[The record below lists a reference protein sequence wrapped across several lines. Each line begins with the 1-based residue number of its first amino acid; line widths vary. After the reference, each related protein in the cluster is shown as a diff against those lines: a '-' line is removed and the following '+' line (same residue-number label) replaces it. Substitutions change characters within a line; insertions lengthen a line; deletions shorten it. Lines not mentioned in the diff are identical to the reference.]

1 MGKSRIVLL
10 TLALLAAGTLLA
22 LLIRR
27 QEAQRLA
34 ASSVPQQEIVY
45 TGEEFLMDT
54 FVTQRVYGKNG
65 EETVRQ
71 VNRLLQEMEGVYS
84 GYLPDSEVSKVNAGA
99 GITAV
104 EVSPE
109 VFDVIRRSLE
119 LSEASGGVFDVTVA
133 PLVRLWGITT
143 DSPRVPGADEISNAQ
158 SYIGWDQAVLDEE
171 AHTVFL
177 PRPGISLD
185 LGAVVK
191 GYAAEKCRDLYEK
204 AGVTGGI
211 VSLGGT
217 VAAVGTHSD
226 GTPFQI
232 GLRDPKGGSN
242 DIFGVLTGEG
252 RIIATSGG
260 YERHFE
266 EDGKRYEHI
275 LDPRTGYPVET
286 DLLSVTAVSGDGLL
300 ADYLSTT
307 LYMLGSQVVAD
318 NLNRSEFS
326 VIAVK
331 NDGTILISDDLR
343 EHITLKEDSGYSLA
357 S

>member
-1 MGKSRIVLL
+1 M
-10 TLALLAAGTLLA
+10 
-22 LLIRR
+22 
-27 QEAQRLA
+27 
-34 ASSVPQQEIVY
+34 
-45 TGEEFLMDT
+45 
-54 FVTQRVYGKNG
+54 
-65 EETVRQ
+65 
-71 VNRLLQEMEGVYS
+71 
-84 GYLPDSEVSKVNAGA
+84 
-99 GITAV
+99 
-104 EVSPE
+104 
-109 VFDVIRRSLE
+109 
-119 LSEASGGVFDVTVA
+119 TVA

-217 VAAVGTHSD
+217 VAAVGTRSD

-260 YERHFE
+260 TS
-266 EDGKRYEHI
+266 GI
-275 LDPRTGYPVET
+275 LRRTESGTSTFWTPAPGIRWRRT
-286 DLLSVTAVSGDGLL
+286 CSASRRSAATGCWRIICPPPFTCWAVRWRR
-300 ADYLSTT
+300 TT
-307 LYMLGSQVVAD
+307 
-318 NLNRSEFS
+318 
-326 VIAVK
+326 
-331 NDGTILISDDLR
+331 
-343 EHITLKEDSGYSLA
+343 
-357 S
+357 